1 MKNTIRRMLAAV
13 GYELRR
19 TTTTSVPFENFANLA
34 KAYERRLNDDGGVP
48 IPGDENRARLLA
60 RLMGTPPSEA
70 YFLVRALAA
79 CREIPGDVCEFGV
92 AQGETSALIANEI
105 AGLVGKRLHLF
116 DSFEGLPK
124 PTDKDRLKDDIDSLG
139 SMGAYAGGMSFPD
152 DMVHRRLAAIAF
164 PPDRYVIHKGFIEK
178 LISEDKALP
187 DRVSFAYV
195 DFDFYEPIKVALEFL
210 HGVTS
215 GGAMIIVDD
224 YDYFSTGA
232 KAAVDEFIEA
242 KKGAGTIYEAFV
254 PDKSF
259 GHFAVIT
266 RKQR

>member
-48 IPGDENRARLLA
+48 IPRDENRARLLA

-70 YFLVRALAA
+70 YFLVQALAA
-79 CREIPGDVCEFGV
+79 CRGIPGDVCEFGV

-105 AGLVGKRLHLF
+105 AGLSGKRLHLF

-139 SMGAYAGGMSFPD
+139 SMGAYTGGMSYPD
-152 DMVHRRLAAIAF
+152 DMVRRRLAAIAF
-164 PPDRYVIHKGFIEK
+164 PPDRYAIHKGFIEQ
-178 LISEDKALP
+178 LIPVDKDLP
-187 DRVSFAYV
+187 GQVSFAYV

-215 GGAMIIVDD
+215 PGSVVIVDD

-232 KAAVDEFIEA
+232 KTAVDEFVEA
-242 KKGAGTIYEAFV
+242 KKVAGTTYEAFV
-254 PDKSF
+254 PDKSL
-259 GHFAVIT
+259 GHFAVLT
-266 RKQR
+266 RR